1 MGRRF
6 KNAESLEIK
15 NLILHC
21 YCIGYSINQTRTYIE
36 IKKGVKLEYQYVKNV
51 RNNYV
56 NGAADWLLELAQDKT
71 AFIARFREKIM
82 QLESYRQSLL
92 DLVFEDPGQSDQE
105 HPKISPAI
113 HIKAI
118 DSLHKITLSLIA
130 LEKMLPL
137 VTRFSKD
144 MDIDELLKLNNV
156 YSDELI
162 STASQGLGPQ
172 GNVNLEPQYVR
183 IERMINSILNNH
195 QDGKS
200 SDSATDIYNTEINS
214 DANYT
219 NRFRAIL

>member
-1 MGRRF
+1 
-6 KNAESLEIK
+6 
-15 NLILHC
+15 
-21 YCIGYSINQTRTYIE
+21 
-36 IKKGVKLEYQYVKNV
+36 
-51 RNNYV
+51 
-56 NGAADWLLELAQDKT
+56 LAQDKT
-71 AFIARFREKIM
+71 AFIARFRDKIM

-92 DLVFEDPGQSDQE
+92 DLIFQDPDQSAQVL
-105 HPKISPAI
+105 PKISPAI

-144 MDIDELLKLNNV
+144 MDIDELLKLNKV
-156 YSDELI
+156 YTDGL
-162 STASQGLGPQ
+162 ASATNQAFEPQ

-183 IERMINSILNNH
+183 IERMINDILKKS

-200 SDSATDIYNTEINS
+200 SDSATDITNIETNS